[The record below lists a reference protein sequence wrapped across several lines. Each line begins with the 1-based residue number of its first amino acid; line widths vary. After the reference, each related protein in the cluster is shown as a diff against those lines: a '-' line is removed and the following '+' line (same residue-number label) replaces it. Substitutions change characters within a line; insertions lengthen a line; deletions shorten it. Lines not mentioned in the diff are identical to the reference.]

1 MWRTGGQAEN
11 LLATLTSSQS
21 SVVEIGKTGRRA
33 VVDGTGAGGGQ
44 GRGATF
50 WLGMVG
56 MLAMVCWVMLAGK
69 IRHIFVL

>member
-1 MWRTGGQAEN
+1 MWGVIGLAEN
-11 LLATLTSSQS
+11 LLAIPTDCQSPSSRW
-21 SVVEIGKTGRRA
+21 EKTGRRA
-33 VVDGTGAGGGQ
+33 VVEGREAGGGQ

-69 IRHIFVL
+69 IRHTFVL